1 MHHSDCGGISYL
13 AGWEFLE
20 GIHYPYFFL
29 NWSSPAG
36 AFGFTN
42 ELPFMGCVWWILV
55 LLLFLIGV
63 GKLYLWILNQ
73 RKQRLQKTAADKK
86 QVK

>member
-1 MHHSDCGGISYL
+1 
-13 AGWEFLE
+13 
-20 GIHYPYFFL
+20 
-29 NWSSPAG
+29 
-36 AFGFTN
+36 
-42 ELPFMGCVWWILV
+42 MGCVWWILV

-86 QVK
+86 QVQF